1 MSPKPDVSVERKQ
14 QIFTAAM
21 VCFGRKGYHK
31 TKMDDIAAEAGLS
44 KGSLYWYFKS
54 KKELFLAL
62 FQEIIGQ
69 IEYGWQQV
77 VAAENQSATEKILA
91 SLSLFRVEFREFA
104 PFFGVMMEAWAQTLH
119 DDDVM
124 ALVDEFY
131 KPYVN
136 MMVGLIEEGVANNE
150 FNVANPEATAMV
162 ILSMLDGVTL
172 GKGTGILNG
181 DWDALFDA
189 VSELILRGL
198 SVELNGDVNK

>member
-14 QIFTAAM
+14 QIFEAAIA
-21 VCFGRKGYHK
+21 CFGRQGYYN

-54 KKELFLAL
+54 KKELFLAM

-69 IEYGWQQV
+69 LEYAWQQV
-77 VAAENQSATEKILA
+77 IADESKNATEKVLA
-91 SLSLFRVEFREFA
+91 SLGLFRIEFGEFA

-119 DDDVM
+119 DEDVTALMDD
-124 ALVDEFY
+124 FY
-131 KPYVN
+131 KPYVQMLVN
-136 MMVGLIEEGVANNE
+136 LIEEGVANKE
-150 FNVANPEATAMV
+150 FNVTNPEATALV

-172 GKGTGILNG
+172 GMGTGVIKG
-181 DWDALFDA
+181 DWNVLFDA

-198 SVELNGDVNK
+198 GVEMNGDDK